1 MFCCVFSIST
11 FFRYCHQQQNQ
22 QNGSGKTELS
32 LNTAEGG
39 GGGPGIKVTRK
50 TKTRFEGYARNMT
63 GPPVGS
69 KEAGEEGLVVDHD
82 HCFP

>member
-11 FFRYCHQQQNQ
+11 FFRYCHQQQN
-22 QNGSGKTELS
+22 GSGKTELS

-39 GGGPGIKVTRK
+39 VSPGIKVTRK

-63 GPPVGS
+63 GPLPKGQ
-69 KEAGEEGLVVDHD
+69 KKQAQKKG
-82 HCFP
+82 

>member
-1 MFCCVFSIST
+1 MEAPCFAVCFPFPL
-11 FFRYCHQQQNQ
+11 FFRYCHRQQQ

-32 LNTAEGG
+32 LNTAE

-63 GPPVGS
+63 GPPEGS
-69 KEAGEEGLVVDHD
+69 KEAGVKEGLMVDWD
-82 HCFP
+82 H